1 MCTSGPSQKPAA
13 DDDESTRADDA
24 PAPASAVTHQSAD
37 PGQPNEKGREPLFAL
52 GRLVA
57 TPESLAYLA
66 SQGVNPLG
74 LVSRHCTGDFGE
86 LDAGDV
92 QANKQ
97 SIQEGSRI
105 LSAYRV
111 AGTRIYVITEAVND
125 DGERWLTTV
134 LLASE
139 Y

>member
-1 MCTSGPSQKPAA
+1 MCTTGPSQKPAA
-13 DDDESTRADDA
+13 CSDDPNRASDVPALTSA
-24 PAPASAVTHQSAD
+24 PTHPATG
-37 PGQPNEKGREPLFAL
+37 PGQHCDKGRGPLFAL

-57 TPESLAYLA
+57 TPGALAFLA
-66 SQGVNPLG
+66 SQGVNPQG

-86 LDAGDV
+86 VDAEDV
-92 QANKQ
+92 QANKL

-111 AGTRIYVITEAVND
+111 AGTRIYVVTEAVND